1 MNMTASETG
10 QKLSRKTEQ
19 MIRVDHAGEHGA
31 VSIYRGQLA
40 VFGNTDQKAEIA
52 ELVKHMAEQEQSH
65 MDSFDKLILEKNIR
79 PTALALSLIH
89 ISEPTRPY

>member
-1 MNMTASETG
+1 MTASKSGE
-10 QKLSRKTEQ
+10 KLSTKSEQ

-31 VSIYRGQLA
+31 VSIYRGQFA

-65 MDSFDKLILEKNIR
+65 MDSFDKLILEKISVR
-79 PTALALSLIH
+79 LYLHHYGMRLDLLLVLSQ
-89 ISEPTRPY
+89 R